1 VDTSALALT
10 AEHQQVV
17 EDAQLF
23 GEKWAPK
30 ATEIDRLDAAPT
42 DAMIKDTAGDILF
55 ATTCTGRSVLKNTSQ
70 RNCSASGSSSERIQ
84 RRRALTVLASA
95 DHWVSRVGF

>member
-55 ATTCTGRSVLKNTSQ
+55 ATTCTGRSVLKNTIAAQLLGKPLKQRAYPTPTGIDGSSQ
-70 RNCSASGSSSERIQ
+70 R
-84 RRRALTVLASA
+84 
-95 DHWVSRVGF
+95 